1 MLPDLTERGSSAS
14 EILLSCVLLVAV
26 CFLSAQ
32 SVLQFAIGESVAH

>member
-1 MLPDLTERGSSAS
+1 MPPDLTRGSSAS